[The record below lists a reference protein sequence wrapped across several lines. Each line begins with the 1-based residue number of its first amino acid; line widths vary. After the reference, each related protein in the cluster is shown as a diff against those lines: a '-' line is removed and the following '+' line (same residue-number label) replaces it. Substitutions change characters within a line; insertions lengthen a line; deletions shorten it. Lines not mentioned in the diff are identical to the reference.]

1 MNTKYKIFLGLI
13 ICIVLLSFIN
23 KENLVTAKE
32 TNTCTWDYEMDKSQN
47 IVFLGD
53 SMIDWYP
60 IDDFFEDIPTV
71 NSGHA
76 GDKTV
81 NILDNMKERVYIYNP
96 TKVFIQIGTN
106 DLKNDNV
113 NNDDIAENIRKI
125 VQGIKN
131 NRTQALIYVISIYP
145 INSSDNEKIN
155 KENVLPRTNEEIEKI
170 NKQIKEVCEDENVTY
185 IDIYHKLISDDGDL
199 KLKYTVDGLHLN
211 EMGYYKVTKSL
222 LPYVV
227 N

>member
-23 KENLVTAKE
+23 KDNLVTAKE

-81 NILDNMKERVYIYNP
+81 NILDNMKERV
-96 TKVFIQIGTN
+96 
-106 DLKNDNV
+106 KN
-113 NNDDIAENIRKI
+113 K
-125 VQGIKN
+125 K
-131 NRTQALIYVISIYP
+131 
-145 INSSDNEKIN
+145 
-155 KENVLPRTNEEIEKI
+155 
-170 NKQIKEVCEDENVTY
+170 
-185 IDIYHKLISDDGDL
+185 
-199 KLKYTVDGLHLN
+199 
-211 EMGYYKVTKSL
+211 
-222 LPYVV
+222 
-227 N
+227 